1 MMAGINIPVVSTYGK
16 YIRHRNFHVWLILAW
31 LERTRR
37 TSLAS
42 SSMSWDLQERV
53 SSYSVLTLTLMK
65 TEMLFLSAGRDVPL
79 AATRIYSMSFF
90 TGISVSAV
98 VYWALNLLFPTP
110 DASRTFKEVDE
121 SADLRDSLYVDQPDV
136 GSDEKLEKETDIGV
150 REVSIR
156 ST

>member
-1 MMAGINIPVVSTYGK
+1 MARAYAAYVAGILINVVGFAGAT
-16 YIRHRNFHVWLILAW
+16 
-31 LERTRR
+31 
-37 TSLAS
+37 
-42 SSMSWDLQERV
+42 
-53 SSYSVLTLTLMK
+53 
-65 TEMLFLSAGRDVPL
+65 GRDVPL

-121 SADLRDSLYVDQPDV
+121 SAGLRDSLYVDQPDV